1 LREQLEDAAFQAQ
14 TRKQEALAAAT
25 REIEELKA
33 TCTALRHE
41 LEVARGN
48 AS

>member
-1 LREQLEDAAFQAQ
+1 V
-14 TRKQEALAAAT
+14 AAAT
-25 REIEELKA
+25 REIQELKA
-33 TCTALRHE
+33 TCAALRHE